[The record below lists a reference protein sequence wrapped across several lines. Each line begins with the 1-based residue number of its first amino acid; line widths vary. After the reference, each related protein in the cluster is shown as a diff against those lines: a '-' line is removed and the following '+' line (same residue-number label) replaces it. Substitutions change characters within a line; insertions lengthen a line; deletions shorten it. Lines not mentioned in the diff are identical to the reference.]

1 MIAKAEELQPKRNSN
16 EIARVRI
23 NDFENDYKKRS
34 FSE

>member
-1 MIAKAEELQPKRNSN
+1 MIAKAEELQPKRNGS

-23 NDFENDYKKRS
+23 NDFENDYKERS